1 MCEARTADEGIVVSE
16 KTTKAKVYTRYPL
29 SSILIYNGTT
39 ILHYLL
45 GGSGIIVGY
54 DFSWPAYLF
63 GALYLL
69 LSFTEM
75 YVTMPLTVCP
85 SCVYYRMEDAL
96 CISGLNVVSKKIA
109 KERDQKD
116 FAKRAEGPFCFN
128 NMYIAALIIPIIAI
142 IPALIVN
149 FSVALL
155 IIFLALVVLLLFRF
169 FVIFPKIACLHCAA
183 KYKCPQAGS
192 MGVRDK

>member
-1 MCEARTADEGIVVSE
+1 MVSE
-16 KTTKAKVYTRYPL
+16 KTAKAKVHTRYPL
-29 SSILIYNGTT
+29 SSVLIYNGSTVA
-39 ILHYLL
+39 HYLL
-45 GGSGIIVGY
+45 GGTGIILGY

-63 GALYLL
+63 GVLYLL
-69 LSFTEM
+69 FSFVEM

-85 SCVYYRMEDAL
+85 SCVYYRMDDAL
-96 CISGLNVVSKKIA
+96 CISGLNVISKKIA
-109 KERDQKD
+109 KERDQED
-116 FAKRAEGPFCFN
+116 FAKRAEGLFCFN

-155 IIFLALVVLLLFRF
+155 IMFLALAVLLLFRF

-192 MGVRDK
+192 MEVRDK